1 MAVIQTDLSNLTTEE
16 LCQRVDNCSLACT
29 KLNDDCIL
37 SFCAIISEESNFDVD
52 KQLLFKTCWNIYSWL
67 RQSMRNLMFLRFNY
81 DDIILVDLDSDKLYK
96 LIELL
101 KEELLIVYSFYPLE
115 YIEIKRYLE
124 VFYLMSKE

>member
-37 SFCAIISEESNFDVD
+37 SICAIISEESNFDVD